1 MIGQESEK
9 PPETPCHIQPQC
21 TWTMSMRTEAL
32 VESLRRSLTEPHSVT
47 ICTHPVNVCLL
58 KARDIYFVERL
69 LRLRVGLGIIHCA
82 NFAGD
87 TTDIAYWI

>member
-21 TWTMSMRTEAL
+21 TWTMSTRTEAL

-47 ICTHPVNVCLL
+47 ICMHPVKVCLL
-58 KARDIYFVERL
+58 KARDIYSVERL
-69 LRLRVGLGIIHCA
+69 LRLRVHLGIIGRA
-82 NFAGD
+82 DFTGD